1 MRTNKRANNLLHTY
15 RFCIDPRPSTCDQM
29 CVFRD
34 EKEEEEEEKKGEKKR
49 KEEKLVRISSLCVDA

>member
-34 EKEEEEEEKKGEKKR
+34 EKEEEEEKKAQREKTR
-49 KEEKLVRISSLCVDA
+49 KNFPLALC

>member
-34 EKEEEEEEKKGEKKR
+34 EKEEEEEKKAQRGKTR
-49 KEEKLVRISSLCVDA
+49 KNFPLALC